1 MCAKSRTFNIA
12 EWVRVI
18 QDFGGFANKTLLFI
32 VVVVVVVVVQCY
44 FCEFWAIKNI
54 GLKVFRSPLRWAYG

>member
-32 VVVVVVVVVQCY
+32 VVVVVVVVVY
-44 FCEFWAIKNI
+44 FNAISANF
-54 GLKVFRSPLRWAYG
+54 GR

>member
-32 VVVVVVVVVQCY
+32 VVAVVAVV
-44 FCEFWAIKNI
+44 F
-54 GLKVFRSPLRWAYG
+54 